1 MIDFRSSRSRRIAA
15 FVLVLAI
22 LPSLWFG
29 ARTYGSLLLLHSAQE
44 AGVPTVSNVRGWM
57 TLRHVATTYEIRID
71 ALISRLNLA
80 PSTDSNLTVR
90 KLAENAGLNR
100 FTYVQQVQQAI
111 AELKA
116 NDNPVAEEPG
126 SPGWFGFDS
135 DAILSALLIYGYP
148 ALALTLFL
156 GALGAP
162 VPTGL
167 ATTLAGSLAVRG
179 DLDWFVAAAI
189 AIVASSIGDIVGYG
203 IGRGLGQGFL
213 ERHGK
218 WFGFTMSRQAR
229 VQRLFDRWGGMTV
242 LLTRTLVS
250 HLSSV
255 VSLLAGMMQYR
266 LASFLAVAFVGRVI
280 WTSAY
285 LGLGYGAGSNI
296 EAASTFLANLTGLIL
311 SLAVLGASALVA
323 TGRGPRQIHGSV

>member
-1 MIDFRSSRSRRIAA
+1 MIDFRSRGSRRIAA
-15 FVLVLAI
+15 VIFAI
-22 LPSLWFG
+22 AVLPSLWFG
-29 ARTYGSLLLLHSAQE
+29 IRTYGSLLLLHSAQE
-44 AGVPTVSNVRGWM
+44 TGVPAVSNVRGWM
-57 TLRHVATTYEIRID
+57 TLRHVATTYEVRID
-71 ALISRLNLA
+71 ALISQLNLA

-90 KLAENAGLNR
+90 RIAENAGLNR

-116 NDNPVAEEPG
+116 KDNPIAEEPG
-126 SPGWFGFDS
+126 SSGWFGFDS
-135 DAILSALLIYGYP
+135 DDILSALLIYGYP

-179 DLDWFVAAAI
+179 DLDWLVAAAI
-189 AIVASSIGDIVGYG
+189 AIVASSIGDIVAYG

-218 WFGFTMSRQAR
+218 WFGFTMSQQAR

-255 VSLLAGMMQYR
+255 VSLLAGMMRYR

-285 LGLGYGAGSNI
+285 LGLGYGADSNI